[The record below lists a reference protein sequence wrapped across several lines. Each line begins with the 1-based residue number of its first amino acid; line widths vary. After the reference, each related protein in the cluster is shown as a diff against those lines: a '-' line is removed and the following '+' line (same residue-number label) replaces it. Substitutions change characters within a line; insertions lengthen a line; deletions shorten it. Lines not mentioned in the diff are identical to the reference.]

1 MSKEKSVEELSALV
15 LSGQSL
21 EQERGMFLRA
31 VQVGMSS
38 NLVSQLNTLHSV
50 MAKAIEIYSTLDEQ
64 YLNILQ
70 EEIKENVLTKEEIR
84 IERNALEN
92 RIMAILTLERQV
104 LQGKSLFP
112 EDTLSEDDKKVLRIL
127 GTIKTK
133 EEREKFFKAID
144 AYFKGDNSFETDE

>member
-15 LSGQSL
+15 LSGQSS

-31 VQVGMSS
+31 IQVGMSS
-38 NLVSQLNTLHSV
+38 NLVSQLNALHSV
-50 MAKAIEIYSTLDEQ
+50 MAKATEIYSTLDEQ

-92 RIMAILTLERQV
+92 RIMSILTLERQV

-144 AYFKGDNSFETDE
+144 AYFKGDNSFETEE

>member
-15 LSGQSL
+15 LSGQSS

-38 NLVSQLNTLHSV
+38 NLVSQLNALHSV
-50 MAKAIEIYSTLDEQ
+50 MAKATEIYSTLDEQ

-144 AYFKGDNSFETDE
+144 AYFKGDNSFETEE

>member
-15 LSGQSL
+15 LSGQSS

-38 NLVSQLNTLHSV
+38 NLVSQLNALHSV
-50 MAKAIEIYSTLDEQ
+50 MAKATEIYSTLDEQ

-70 EEIKENVLTKEEIR
+70 EEIREGVLTKEEIR

-127 GTIKTK
+127 GTIETK

-144 AYFKGDNSFETDE
+144 AYFKGDKSFETEE

>member
-15 LSGQSL
+15 LSGQSS

-38 NLVSQLNTLHSV
+38 NLVSQLNALHSV
-50 MAKAIEIYSTLDEQ
+50 MAKATEIYSTLDEQ

-92 RIMAILTLERQV
+92 RIMSILTLERQV

-144 AYFKGDNSFETDE
+144 AYFKGDNSFETEE

>member
-1 MSKEKSVEELSALV
+1 MCKEKSVEELSALV
-15 LSGQSL
+15 LSGQSS

-38 NLVSQLNTLHSV
+38 NLVSQLNALHSV
-50 MAKAIEIYSTLDEQ
+50 MAKATEIYSTLDEQ

-70 EEIKENVLTKEEIR
+70 EEIREGVLTKEEIR

-92 RIMAILTLERQV
+92 RIMSILTLERQV

-144 AYFKGDNSFETDE
+144 AYFKGDNSFETEE

>member
-15 LSGQSL
+15 LSGQSS

-38 NLVSQLNTLHSV
+38 NLVSQLNALHSV
-50 MAKAIEIYSTLDEQ
+50 MAKATEIYSTLDEQ
-64 YLNILQ
+64 YLGILQ
-70 EEIKENVLTKEEIR
+70 EEIREGVLTKEEIR

-144 AYFKGDNSFETDE
+144 AYFKGDNSFETEE

>member
-15 LSGQSL
+15 LSGQSS

-38 NLVSQLNTLHSV
+38 NLVSQLNALHSV
-50 MAKAIEIYSTLDEQ
+50 MAKATEIYSTLDEQ

-92 RIMAILTLERQV
+92 RIISTLTLERQV

-144 AYFKGDNSFETDE
+144 AYFKGDNSFETEE

>member
-15 LSGQSL
+15 LSGQSS

-31 VQVGMSS
+31 IQVGMSS
-38 NLVSQLNTLHSV
+38 NLVSQLNALHSV
-50 MAKAIEIYSTLDEQ
+50 MAKATEIYSTLDEQ

-144 AYFKGDNSFETDE
+144 AYFKGDNSFETEE

>member
-15 LSGQSL
+15 LSGQSS

-38 NLVSQLNTLHSV
+38 NLVSQLNALHSV
-50 MAKAIEIYSTLDEQ
+50 MAKATEIYSTLDEQ

-70 EEIKENVLTKEEIR
+70 EEIREGVLTKEEIR

-144 AYFKGDNSFETDE
+144 AYFKGDNSFETEE